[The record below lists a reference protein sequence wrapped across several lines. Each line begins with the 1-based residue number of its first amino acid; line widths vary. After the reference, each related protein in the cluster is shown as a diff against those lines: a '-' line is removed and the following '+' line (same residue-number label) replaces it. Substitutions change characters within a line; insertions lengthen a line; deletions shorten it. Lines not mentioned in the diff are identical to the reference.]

1 MNAFI
6 VRGDKMSDNE
16 YSKTITATELKKNL
30 GKYLD
35 YVNENNE
42 VVITKNGEKAV
53 RMTPYLS
60 DYDRYSLMQVKEQAL
75 DYKYGGKKVSYE
87 EFVDISEK
95 SELRMEYIDGEI
107 ILLGSPSVAHQEISG
122 YLYII
127 FSQFLKG
134 KKCKVFY
141 APFDVRFFKPEIKDP
156 DVCQPDL
163 LITCDTEGKVDE
175 KGRYMGTPALV
186 VEIISPGTR
195 SKDMVKKLN
204 TYMLSGVEE
213 FWVVD
218 PKQKTII
225 IYAFKDLQIDSFH
238 IYKNDEVAE
247 SQAFDGLVASLTEV
261 FV

>member
-1 MNAFI
+1 
-6 VRGDKMSDNE
+6 MSENHE

-60 DYDRYSLMQVKEQAL
+60 DYDRYYLMQVREQAL
-75 DYKYGGKKVSYE
+75 DYQYEGKKVSYE
-87 EFVDISEK
+87 EFMDIYEN
-95 SELRMEYIDGEI
+95 SELRMEFIDGEI
-107 ILLGSPSVAHQEISG
+107 FLLSSPSFAHQEISG
-122 YLYII
+122 NLFVI

-134 KKCKVFY
+134 KKCKVVH
-141 APFDVRFFKPEIKDP
+141 APFDVHFYKPEIKDP

-163 LITCDTEGKVDE
+163 IIACDIEEKLNA

-186 VEIISPGTR
+186 VEILSPSTR

-204 TYMLSGVEE
+204 TYMLSGLKE
-213 FWVVD
+213 FWVAD
-218 PKQKTII
+218 PKQKTLM
-225 IYAFKDLQIDSFH
+225 IYVFKDLQIDSFY
-238 IYKNDEVAE
+238 IYKNDEIAV
-247 SQAFDGLVASLTEV
+247 SQAFDGLTAPLQEV
-261 FV
+261 FVL

>member
-1 MNAFI
+1 
-6 VRGDKMSDNE
+6 MSENHE

-35 YVNENNE
+35 YVNDNNE

-60 DYDRYSLMQVKEQAL
+60 DYDRYYLMQVKEQAL
-75 DYKYGGKKVSYE
+75 DYQYEGKKVSYE
-87 EFVDISEK
+87 EFMDIYEN
-95 SELRMEYIDGEI
+95 SELRMEFIDGEI
-107 ILLGSPSVAHQEISG
+107 FLLSSPSFAHQIISG
-122 YLYII
+122 NLFVI

-134 KKCKVFY
+134 KKCKVVH
-141 APFDVRFFKPEIKDP
+141 APFDVHFYKPEIKDP

-163 LITCDTEGKVDE
+163 LIACDIEEKLNA

-186 VEIISPGTR
+186 VEILSPSTR

-204 TYMLSGVEE
+204 TYMLSGLTE
-213 FWVVD
+213 FWIVD
-218 PKQKTII
+218 PKQKTIM
-225 IYAFKDLQIDSFH
+225 IYVFKELQIDSFH

-247 SQAFDGLVASLTEV
+247 SQVFDGLTAPLQEV
-261 FV
+261 FL

>member
-1 MNAFI
+1 
-6 VRGDKMSDNE
+6 MSENSE

-60 DYDRYSLMQVKEQAL
+60 DYDRYYLMQVKEQAL
-75 DYKYGGKKVSYE
+75 DYQYGGKKVSYE
-87 EFVDISEK
+87 EFMDIYEK

-107 ILLGSPSVAHQEISG
+107 ILLGSPSLEHQAISG
-122 YLYII
+122 CLYLI

-134 KKCKVFY
+134 KKCRVFY
-141 APFDVRFFKPEIKDP
+141 APFDVHFFKPEIKDP

-163 LITCDTEGKVDE
+163 FIACDIEEKLNE
-175 KGRYMGTPALV
+175 KGRYMGTPTLV
-186 VEIISPGTR
+186 VEILSPSTR
-195 SKDMVKKLN
+195 SVDMVKKLN

-218 PKQKTII
+218 PKQKTIMV
-225 IYAFKDLQIDSFH
+225 YVFKDMQIDSFH
-238 IYKNDEVAE
+238 IYKNDEVAV
-247 SQAFDGLVASLTEV
+247 SHAFGGITAPLTEV